1 MKLVEQHIIK
11 SSHKLFKECD
21 RLAFLSKNLHNA
33 TTYEIRQ
40 AFFDKDKKIPSFKD
54 LAKLF
59 AKEDN
64 PDFRALPAKVSQW
77 TMKMVFQAFKDF
89 FAGSKKY
96 KENANKFTGKPKLPK
111 YKHKRKGRALLTYTI
126 QALSKTKL
134 RQGIIKLSG
143 CAIEFKTNCVPSS
156 IKQVRIVPGY
166 GHYAIE
172 VIYEKQEKPKKKLH
186 SQKIASI
193 DIGLNNLAAITFS
206 HKQAPLLI
214 NGRPLKSINQYF
226 NKKKAKLMSF
236 VGDKGT
242 SRKIEK
248 LTLKRN
254 NKVKDYLH
262 KASRYIVNQLV
273 SKGITLLVIGKN
285 DGWKQ
290 DINIGKKN
298 NQNFVSIPHAI
309 FINMLAYKC
318 SLEGIPIKLQEES
331 YTSKCSFLDL
341 EPIKKHL
348 IYKGRRIK
356 RGMFASKKYGNI
368 NADINGSLNIMRKAV
383 PKLFSNGIED
393 VVVRPYSKVKTFL

>member
-1 MKLVEQHIIK
+1 MCIRD
-11 SSHKLFKECD
+11 SNKLFGACD
-21 RLAFLSKNLHNA
+21 SLAFLSKNLQNA
-33 TTYEIRQ
+33 TTYELRQ
-40 AFFDKDKKIPSFKD
+40 AFFDKDKKMPSYKD
-54 LAKLF
+54 LAGLF
-59 AKEDN
+59 AKSNN

-77 TMKMVFQAFKDF
+77 TMKKVFQAFQDF
-89 FAGSKKY
+89 FAASKAY
-96 KENANKFTGKPKLPK
+96 KKNPNKFTGKPKLPK
-111 YKHKRKGRALLTYTI
+111 YKHKTKGRASLTYTI
-126 QALSKTKL
+126 QAISKTKL

-143 CAIEFKTNCVPSS
+143 CAIEFKTKCVASS
-156 IKQVRIVPGY
+156 IKQVRIVPRF

-172 VIYEKQEKPKKKLH
+172 VIYQKQEKPKKKIH
-186 SQKIASI
+186 SRKIASI
-193 DIGLNNLAAITFS
+193 DIGLNNLGALIFS
-206 HKQAPLLI
+206 HKQAPILI

-236 VGDKGT
+236 IGDKGT

-273 SKGITLLVIGKN
+273 SKGTTLLVIGKN

-309 FINMLAYKC
+309 FIKMLAYKC
-318 SLEGIPIKLQEES
+318 FLEGIHVKLQEES

-348 IYKGRRIK
+348 IYKGRRIQ
-356 RGMFASKKYGNI
+356 RGMFKSKKYGNI
-368 NADINGSLNIMRKAV
+368 NADINGGLNIMRKAV